1 MSLITLDSRVDL
13 LRKVEELI
21 STSFAHGFYL
31 SELHHSKPYEKQA
44 YLDKQVKVDNARIQ
58 AKDLIDSIKTEL
70 LDVIR
75 L

>member
-1 MSLITLDSRVDL
+1 MSLFTLDSRVDL
-13 LRKVEELI
+13 LRKVEELV

-31 SELHHSKPYEKQA
+31 SELHHMAIHEKTR
-44 YLDKQVKVDNARIQ
+44 YLVNQEKLDNAARQ